1 MSVPSRRAPAMPVDD
16 RRAALVEAV
25 IPLLLQHGS
34 DVTTK
39 QIAEAAGVAEG
50 TIFRAFP
57 DKESLISAAVDRYL
71 EPDEVRVRL
80 EGIDP
85 TLPLE
90 EKVHHLVA
98 LMLDRFDGVIRVMA
112 ARGYPTRRPRDEVW
126 PFTQPI
132 ATLLEPDLDRLALA
146 PERVAH
152 YIRLVAFSS
161 AIPHFTRDMG
171 FTVDELT
178 RLILGGIVRPPHP
191 DSHPAP
197 TPQRG

>member
-1 MSVPSRRAPAMPVDD
+1 MPVDD

-25 IPLLLQHGS
+25 IPLLLRHGS

-57 DKESLISAAVDRYL
+57 DKESLISAAVDHYL
-71 EPDEVRVRL
+71 EPDELRVRL
-80 EGIDP
+80 RAIDP

-90 EKVHHLVA
+90 EKVHHVVA
-98 LMLDRFDGVIRVMA
+98 LMLDRFEGVIRVMT
-112 ARGYPTRRPRDEVW
+112 ARGSQARPPRDEVW
-126 PFTQPI
+126 PFTEPI
-132 ATLLEPDLDRLALA
+132 VALLEPDLDRLAIA

-178 RLILGGIVRPPHP
+178 ELILEGIVRRPHS